1 LNIHLVYLV
10 KLQNLDT
17 TIDRLKR
24 AEKEGPEKIAALD
37 LELAEVEQKV
47 AEALELEKTQKK
59 RRRELEAEAE
69 QLEDKIKTNTARQYQ
84 IKTNEEYRAML
95 RENEY
100 LKKNKTTAEDEI
112 LKLMESLESLETENK
127 TLAAWQEEE
136 RTIVS
141 ARRQEIEEWVSF
153 AKEDLARKL
162 IEREALVKG
171 IPREML
177 SAYDRV
183 YRRGNGRA
191 VVPII
196 DGICQECHLQIP
208 PQHFNEL
215 RRNDKLMF
223 CVNCNRLIYWSEHE
237 DFRNI

>member
-1 LNIHLVYLV
+1 MNKPLVYLV

-17 TIDRLKR
+17 TISNLQR

-37 LELAEVEQKV
+37 LELAEAEQKV
-47 AEALELEKTQKK
+47 TDAHELEAAQKK
-59 RRRELEAEAE
+59 RRRELESEVE
-69 QLEDKIKTNTARQYQ
+69 QLEEKIKTNTARQFQ

-95 RENEY
+95 RENEF
-100 LKKNKTTAEDEI
+100 LKKNKSAAEDEI
-112 LKLMESLESLETENK
+112 LKLMETLEALESENK
-127 TLAAWQEEE
+127 ILAAWLEEE
-136 RTIVS
+136 RAIVTT
-141 ARRQEIEEWVSF
+141 RRQEIEEWVGF
-153 AKEDLARKL
+153 ARDDLGKRL
-162 IEREALVKG
+162 IERESLVRD
-171 IPREML
+171 IPKDML
-177 SAYDRV
+177 AAYERV
-183 YRRGNGRA
+183 HRRGFARA

-237 DFRNI
+237 DFQNI